1 MEGPIISPWLIYLIN
16 ASPGI
21 RISLIFIGSLLL
33 VLAWFLYTK
42 SDTNFVWSDSY
53 KDQELSKKYKRA
65 KNVTIAIAV
74 LVLLT
79 TFLIPSKQTC
89 YQMLAAHYMTYEN
102 VDALGEQAKDV
113 VDYIFDKV
121 DEVSSGEKEDE

>member
-16 ASPGI
+16 ASLGI

-33 VLAWFLYTK
+33 VLAWFLYTN
-42 SDTNFVWSDSY
+42 SDTTFVWSDSY
-53 KDQELSKKYKRA
+53 KDQELSKKYKRT
-65 KNVTIAIAV
+65 KNVAIAIAV

-79 TFLIPSKQTC
+79 AFLIPSKQTC

-121 DEVSSGEKEDE
+121 DEVTNDEQ

>member
-33 VLAWFLYTK
+33 VLAWFLYTN

>member
-16 ASPGI
+16 ASLGI

-33 VLAWFLYTK
+33 VLAWFLYTN
-42 SDTNFVWSDSY
+42 SDTTFVWSDSY
-53 KDQELSKKYKRA
+53 KDQELSRKYKRT

-79 TFLIPSKQTC
+79 AFLIPSKQTC
-89 YQMLAAHYMTYEN
+89 YQMLAAHYMTYEK

-121 DEVSSGEKEDE
+121 DEVTNDEQ

>member
-16 ASPGI
+16 ASLGI

-33 VLAWFLYTK
+33 VLAWFLYTN

-53 KDQELSKKYKRA
+53 KDQELSKKYKRT
-65 KNVTIAIAV
+65 KNVAIAIAV

-79 TFLIPSKQTC
+79 AFLIPSKQTC

-121 DEVSSGEKEDE
+121 DEVSSGEKEGE

>member
-16 ASPGI
+16 ASLGI

-33 VLAWFLYTK
+33 VLAWSLYTN

-53 KDQELSKKYKRA
+53 KDQELSRKYKRT

-79 TFLIPSKQTC
+79 AFLIPSKNTC

-102 VDALGEQAKDV
+102 VDALGGQAKEV

-121 DEVSSGEKEDE
+121 DEVTEDE

>member
-16 ASPGI
+16 ASLGI
-21 RISLIFIGSLLL
+21 RISLSFIGSLLL
-33 VLAWFLYTK
+33 VLAWSLYTN
-42 SDTNFVWSDSY
+42 SDTTFVWSDSY
-53 KDQELSKKYKRA
+53 KDQELSKKYKRT
-65 KNVTIAIAV
+65 KNVAIAIAV

-79 TFLIPSKQTC
+79 AFLIPSKNTC

-102 VDALGEQAKDV
+102 VDALGGQAKDV

-121 DEVSSGEKEDE
+121 DEVTNDEQ

>member
-1 MEGPIISPWLIYLIN
+1 MEGPIISPWLVYLIN
-16 ASPGI
+16 ASLGI

-33 VLAWFLYTK
+33 VLAWSLYTN
-42 SDTNFVWSDSY
+42 SDTTFVWSDSY
-53 KDQELSKKYKRA
+53 RDQELSKKYKRT

-79 TFLIPSKQTC
+79 AFLIPSKNTC

-102 VDALGEQAKDV
+102 VDALGGQAKEV

>member
-16 ASPGI
+16 ASLGI

-33 VLAWFLYTK
+33 VLAWSLYTN
-42 SDTNFVWSDSY
+42 SDTTFVWSDSY
-53 KDQELSKKYKRA
+53 KDQELSKKYKRT
-65 KNVTIAIAV
+65 KNVAIAIAV
-74 LVLLT
+74 LVLMT
-79 TFLIPSKQTC
+79 SFLIPSKQTC

-121 DEVSSGEKEDE
+121 DEVTNDEQ

>member
-16 ASPGI
+16 ASLGI

-33 VLAWFLYTK
+33 VLAWFLYTN
-42 SDTNFVWSDSY
+42 SDTTFVWSDSY
-53 KDQELSKKYKRA
+53 KDQELSKKYKRT
-65 KNVTIAIAV
+65 KNVAIAIAV
-74 LVLLT
+74 LVLMT
-79 TFLIPSKQTC
+79 SFLIPSKQTC

-102 VDALGEQAKDV
+102 VDALGGQAKEV

-121 DEVSSGEKEDE
+121 DEVTNDEQ

>member
-16 ASPGI
+16 ASLGI

-33 VLAWFLYTK
+33 VLAWSLYTN

-53 KDQELSKKYKRA
+53 KDQELSRKYKRT

-79 TFLIPSKQTC
+79 AFLIPSKNTC

-102 VDALGEQAKDV
+102 VNALGGQAKEV

-121 DEVSSGEKEDE
+121 DEVTENER

>member
-1 MEGPIISPWLIYLIN
+1 MQEPIISPWLIYLIN

-33 VLAWFLYTK
+33 VLAWFLYTN